1 MMKRLKSLLQRVIN
15 KIPMPL
21 PSGMTEWNNWSERI
35 LNKVGPLADRDS
47 LEYVLA
53 SQVMHLSPQS
63 DHIPDQYFISA
74 LRKAAA
80 NQVASQV
87 FQDVKV
93 RQQKAAEVLA
103 AQQAQLTA
111 EATPAPE
118 SVVSDGQKAQ

>member
-1 MMKRLKSLLQRVIN
+1 MKRLLSILQRLIN

-21 PSGMTEWNNWSERI
+21 PTGMSAWNQWSKRI
-35 LNKVGPLADRDS
+35 LSKVGPVADNDS

-87 FQDVKV
+87 FMDIKI
-93 RQQKAAEVLA
+93 RQQKAAEHYA
-103 AQQAQLTA
+103 AQQPLSTV
-111 EATPAPE
+111 EVTPAPE
-118 SVVSDGQKAQ
+118 SVTSNGQKAE